1 MKIHRILLSFIVL
14 AQSTTLLADKESL
27 YTKRIGT
34 EQGLTNPGITA
45 IHTTSDG
52 VVWIGTRYLLNK
64 YVNGELM
71 SYDEQQTGG
80 SYITMLFE
88 DPDHNLWIGTERS
101 LMKYDSQTD
110 AFAQIYPERI
120 NCALEYNGKYYFA
133 GKGNIVMYNPSD
145 ESIEQI
151 TAPTSYI
158 IKSFVFTDDVLLF
171 VDKYAGLSYFNIA
184 TGTIAKMN
192 IPDIDNSTIL
202 SAFFDGKNLYLG
214 VFYKGIFKID
224 QNGRIV
230 QRYRVED
237 YRDLRLEAICDISK
251 IGQMICLATDG
262 SGICAIKDER
272 IIPLTNIPNYSD
284 LINLPSTTTVIT
296 EDNYSNIWIGSVHNG
311 VMGIKPTRITSSNKY
326 IALNKSEGRNYAV
339 LALAKTDNTLWLGTE
354 GGLFRYDT
362 ATQEYKLERN
372 FKNDI
377 ITAIVPISSDFILVS
392 SYCKGLFTLNIRNG
406 NKKSFMIGDPTA
418 NQKEI
423 LSGYNINLN
432 PISESEI
439 LILGENVYRYS
450 NKSHRTE
457 ILSSDYGVSP
467 AGLRVFYVSSD
478 KRYGYAFSEDTFY
491 HIDLIR
497 NRISLLSKPDQKNK
511 INTAVCI
518 GGTIYFGTDNGLNS
532 YHIESN
538 KYDMVN
544 RGLIKRVTHT
554 CLRDDVEIWVASNNV
569 LYSLDT
575 DSGIVEI
582 YDEAEGYSTTEVQ
595 ASTEIGN
602 NFYFGGIDNISI
614 VPSDINISID
624 HVPSISLMGVHIDN
638 IKQTIRKNGTVKVP
652 YKHNNVEIHFVPKGD
667 DPFRR
672 TMMRYSISGP
682 ESNSIETHNYT
693 YPLSRLS
700 YGKFIVSASY
710 LMPDGLWSPPS
721 NYVSLIVNAPFWQRK
736 WFILSIALL
745 FAMISSYI
753 IHRNANKSKKELQY
767 AIQENKDKEKE
778 KRYRFINGIESEM
791 AKPIAQIIKLSRTIL
806 EAGENDKTSSE
817 SVRKNVEKIYSKSTD
832 LEKIIE
838 IAIQQEK
845 PTQEE
850 NPIINKFNQLIDAR
864 ISDQNLDVSVLVK
877 EMAMSRTALY
887 DKIKDLSGMGINEY
901 IQNRRLI
908 LARKFLIETDMSM
921 AEIADEL
928 GFSSA
933 KYFSEIFKKY
943 YEISPR
949 EFKKRISDKA

>member
-1 MKIHRILLSFIVL
+1 MKTHRILLLFIVL
-14 AQSTTLLADKESL
+14 AQSITLFANKESL

-71 SYDEQQTGG
+71 SYEEQQTGG

-88 DPDHNLWIGTERS
+88 DPNLNLWIGTERS
-101 LMKYDSQTD
+101 LMKYDSQSDT
-110 AFAQIYPERI
+110 FSQIYPERI

-133 GKGNIVMYNPSD
+133 GKGNIVKYDPAD
-145 ESIEQI
+145 GTIEQI
-151 TAPTSYI
+151 SAPTSHI
-158 IKSFVFTDDVLLF
+158 IKSFVFTNDVLLF
-171 VDKYAGLSYFNIA
+171 VDKYAGLYYYNIA
-184 TGTIAKMN
+184 TGTIAKLN

-202 SAFFDGKNLYLG
+202 SAYFDGKNLYLG

-237 YRDLRLEAICDISK
+237 YRDLRLEAICDISR

-262 SGICAIKDER
+262 SGICAIRNEK
-272 IIPLTNIPNYSD
+272 IIPLTNITNYSD

-296 EDNYSNIWIGSVHNG
+296 EDKYSNIWIGSVHNG
-311 VMGIKPTRITSSNKY
+311 VIGIKPTLITSSNKY
-326 IALNKSEGRNYAV
+326 IALNKSEGRNYAT
-339 LALAKTDNTLWLGTE
+339 LALAKTDNILWLGTE

-362 ATQEYKLERN
+362 GNQEYKLAKG

-377 ITAIVPISSDFILVS
+377 ITSIVPISSDIILIS
-392 SYCKGLFTLNIRNG
+392 SYCKGLFTLNTKNG
-406 NKKSFMIGDPTA
+406 IKNPFILNDPSTSKKEM
-418 NQKEI
+418 

-432 PISESEI
+432 SISESEV
-439 LILGENVYRYS
+439 LILGENVYRYN

-467 AGLRVFYVSSD
+467 AGLRLFYVSSD
-478 KRYGYAFSEDTFY
+478 IRFGYACSEDTFY
-491 HIDLIR
+491 YIDLIR
-497 NRISLLSKPDQKNK
+497 NRISLLSKPDQQNK

-518 GGTIYFGTDNGLNS
+518 GETIYFGTDNGLNS
-532 YHIESN
+532 YHIKSN
-538 KYDMVN
+538 KYETVN

-554 CLRDDVEIWVASNNV
+554 CSRDDKEIWVASNNV

-575 DSGIVEI
+575 ESGIVEI
-582 YDEAEGYSTTEVQ
+582 YDEAEGYSTTEVN
-595 ASTEIGN
+595 ASSEIGDH
-602 NFYFGGIDNISI
+602 FYFGGIDNISI

-624 HVPSISLMGVHIDN
+624 NAPSISLMGVYIDN
-638 IKQTIRKNGTVKVP
+638 VKQTIRNNGTVKIP
-652 YKHNNVEIHFVPKGD
+652 YKHNNIEIHFVPKGD

-682 ESNSIETHNYT
+682 ESNSIETHNYI

-700 YGKFIVSASY
+700 YGKYTVSASY
-710 LMPDGLWSPPS
+710 LKPDGLWSSPS
-721 NYVSLIVNAPFWQRK
+721 DFVSLIVNEPFWQRK

-745 FAMISSYI
+745 FAMISSYV
-753 IHRNANKSKKELQY
+753 IHQNANKSKKELQF

-791 AKPIAQIIKLSRTIL
+791 AKPIAQIIKLSRSIL
-806 EAGENDKTSSE
+806 DTGDGGIISTE
-817 SVRKNVEKIYSKSTD
+817 SAKKNIEKIYSNSTN

-838 IAIQQEK
+838 IAIQQERPSK
-845 PTQEE
+845 EE
-850 NPIINKFNQLIDAR
+850 NPIINKFNQIIDTR
-864 ISDQNLDVSVLVK
+864 ISDQNLDVSILVK

-887 DKIKDLSGMGINEY
+887 DKIKELSGMGINEY

-921 AEIADEL
+921 SEIADEL

-933 KYFSEIFKKY
+933 KYFSEIFKKA

-949 EFKKRISDKA
+949 EFKKRISGR

>member
-1 MKIHRILLSFIVL
+1 MKKHRILLLIIVL
-14 AQSTTLLADKESL
+14 VQSTALFATKESL

-45 IHTTSDG
+45 IQTTSDG

-64 YVNGELM
+64 YVNGELI

-88 DPDHNLWIGTERS
+88 DPDSNLWIGTERS
-101 LMKYDSQTD
+101 LMKYDSQSDT
-110 AFAQIYPERI
+110 FSQIYPERI

-133 GKGNIVMYNPSD
+133 GKGNIVKYDPSD
-145 ESIEQI
+145 GDIEQI
-151 TAPTSYI
+151 SAPTSHI
-158 IKSFVFTDDVLLF
+158 IKSFVFTNDVLLF
-171 VDKYAGLSYFNIA
+171 VDKYAGLFYYNIA
-184 TGTIAKMN
+184 TGTVAKLN

-202 SAFFDGKNLYLG
+202 SAYFDGKNLYLG

-230 QRYRVED
+230 QKYKVES

-262 SGICAIKDER
+262 SGICAIQNER
-272 IIPLTNIPNYSD
+272 IIPLTSIPNYSG
-284 LINLPSTTTVIT
+284 LTNLPSTTTVIT
-296 EDNYSNIWIGSVHNG
+296 EDKYSNIWIGSVHNG
-311 VMGIKPTRITSSNKY
+311 VIGIKPTLITSSNKY
-326 IALNKSEGRNYAV
+326 IALNKSEGRNYAT
-339 LALAKTDNTLWLGTE
+339 LALAKTDKTLWLGTE
-354 GGLFRYDT
+354 GGLFRYNT
-362 ATQEYKLERN
+362 ETKEYKLERS

-377 ITAIVPISSDFILVS
+377 ITAIVPISSDLILIS
-392 SYCKGLFTLNIRNG
+392 SYCKGLFTLNTRTG
-406 NKKSFMIGDPTA
+406 NKSSFILIGPSI
-418 NQKEI
+418 NQGEM
-423 LSGYNINLN
+423 LSGYNINLD
-432 PISESEI
+432 PISDSEI
-439 LILGENVYRYS
+439 LILGENAYRY
-450 NKSHRTE
+450 NTKNHRTE
-457 ILSSDYGVSP
+457 ILASDYGVSP
-467 AGLRVFYVSSD
+467 SGLHLFYVSPD
-478 KRYGYAFSEDTFY
+478 KRYGYAYSLDTFFS
-491 HIDLIR
+491 IDLTR
-497 NRISLLSKPDQKNK
+497 DRISLLSKPDQQNK

-518 GGTIYFGTDNGLNS
+518 NGIIFFGTDNGLNS
-532 YHIESN
+532 YNIENN
-538 KYDMVN
+538 KYDTVN
-544 RGLIKRVTHT
+544 SGLVKRVTHT
-554 CLRDDVEIWVASNNV
+554 CLRDENEIWVAANNV
-569 LYSLDT
+569 LYSMDT
-575 DSGIVEI
+575 ESGIVEI

-595 ASTEIGN
+595 SSTKIGDH
-602 NFYFGGIDNISI
+602 FYFGGIDNLSI
-614 VPSDINISID
+614 VPSDINISIEN
-624 HVPSISLMGVHIDN
+624 VPSISLMGVYIDN
-638 IKQTIRKNGTVKVP
+638 VKQTVRKNGTVKIP
-652 YKHNNVEIHFVPKGD
+652 YKHNNIEIHFVPKGD

-693 YPLSRLS
+693 YSLTRLS
-700 YGKFIVSASY
+700 SGKYSVSASY
-710 LMPDGLWSPPS
+710 LKPDGLWSTPS
-721 NYVSLIVNAPFWQRK
+721 EFVSLIVNAPFWQRK

-745 FAMISSYI
+745 FAMVSSYI

-778 KRYRFINGIESEM
+778 KRYRFINSIESEM

-806 EAGENDKTSSE
+806 ETGDDGKMSAE
-817 SVRKNVEKIYSKSTD
+817 SVRKNIERIYSSSTN
-832 LEKIIE
+832 LEKIID
-838 IAIQQEK
+838 IAIQQER

-850 NPIINKFNQLIDAR
+850 NPLINKFNQIIDAR
-864 ISDQNLDVSVLVK
+864 ISDQNLDVSILVK

-887 DKIKDLSGMGINEY
+887 DKIKELSGMGINEY

-933 KYFSEIFKKY
+933 KYFSEIFKKA

-949 EFKKRISDKA
+949 EFKKRISSR